1 MVTTTSKQS
10 PKKVIILGGGIAG
23 WMTAAAFSKLLPA
36 DQYVISLIESKQIT
50 RVGVGEATLPHLRYF
65 NERLGIDEADFMRKT
80 KATFKVGIEF
90 SNWHKKGA
98 SFIHPFG
105 EYGQPINKVDFH
117 HAWTKQ
123 RLNGFENNLDEYSL
137 PVMASLNS
145 KFNFPNG
152 HLDSVSSSYAYSYHI
167 DAGQY
172 AKFLEEFSVTNG
184 VHHIEGKVNQVL
196 QGEQG
201 DIESLVLDNGL
212 QINGDFFVDCS
223 GFNGKLISQTLD
235 VEFEDWTHW
244 LPCNTGIALPS
255 DHTENPVPYTKA
267 IAQDAGWVWRIPLQH
282 RLGNGHVFCDKFT
295 TAEKAT
301 DELVNSLLGKP
312 LAEPVSY
319 KFGAGKPK
327 KSWYKNCVAIG
338 LASGFLEPLESTT
351 LYLIQSSIMKL
362 IEVFPENTN
371 DFEELDIK
379 AYEYN
384 RCLDNEMLRIRD
396 FLILHYCTTERT
408 DTEFWRYCKNM
419 SIPDSLSE
427 KIELF
432 KEFGCLDNYQ
442 HGLFRQPSWVAVYLG
457 QGIIPNSYDPRIDL
471 IDNDELQLKMAQIKH
486 QVHETAKAMP
496 VHQDLLAKYLK
507 QKHHNRT
514 KTDATMSLYG
524 RTS

>member
-1 MVTTTSKQS
+1 MSTITAKQA

-23 WMTAAAFSKLLPA
+23 WMTAAAFSKLLPK
-36 DQYVISLIESKQIT
+36 DQYVISLVETKQIT

-65 NERLGIDEADFMRKT
+65 NDRLGIDEADFMKKT

-90 SNWHKKGA
+90 SHWQQKGS

-105 EYGQPINKVDFH
+105 EYGQQINNVDFH
-117 HAWTKQ
+117 HAWSKQ
-123 RLNGFENNLDEYSL
+123 RINGEQQSLDDYSL
-137 PVMASLNS
+137 PVMASLAS
-145 KFNFPNG
+145 KFNFPDNR
-152 HLDSVSSSYAYSYHI
+152 LDTISSSYAYSYHI

-172 AKFLEEFSVTNG
+172 AKFLETFSATNG
-184 VHHIEGKVNQVL
+184 VEHIEGMVKQVI
-196 QGEQG
+196 QG
-201 DIESLVLDNGL
+201 DQGHIKSLLLDNGL
-212 QINGDFFVDCS
+212 QINGDFFIDCS
-223 GFNGKLISQTLD
+223 GFNGKLISQTLA
-235 VEFEDWTHW
+235 VEFDDWTHW

-267 IAQDAGWVWRIPLQH
+267 IAQDAGWLWRIPLQH

-295 TAEKAT
+295 TIEKAT
-301 DELVNSLLGKP
+301 DDLVNSLLGKP
-312 LAEPVSY
+312 LANPVSY

-419 SIPDSLSE
+419 AIPDSLSE

-432 KEFGCLDNYQ
+432 REFGCLDNYQ
-442 HGLFRQPSWVAVYLG
+442 HGLFRQPSWVAVFLG
-457 QGIIPNSYDPRIDL
+457 QGIIPKSYDPRIDL
-471 IDNDELQLKMAQIKH
+471 IDEHDLKQKMGNIKH
-486 QVHETAKAMP
+486 QVAETVQAMP
-496 VHQDLLAKYLK
+496 MHHELLAKYLK
-507 QKHHNRT
+507 QNPEKAT
-514 KTDATMSLYG
+514 KAPATMSLYG
-524 RTS
+524 RT